1 MRLWV
6 LSDLHMD
13 LTKGWDL
20 PSPSERPPYDV
31 FVVAGD
37 LISRMER
44 GVRWLAERLTDR
56 PVIYVP
62 GNHEG
67 YGADIDRTVEKAKE
81 AAAGTNIHVLEND
94 TVVVGAVRFLGT
106 TLWTDFELFGAPA
119 AAMRAA
125 GDRMND
131 YRRIRIGHYA
141 RPLRPS
147 DTLLRHSLA
156 RSYLAAELATP
167 FAGPTVVVTHHGVDR
182 ACSRPQYAD
191 DIITAAYLSDL
202 TELID
207 AYQPRLWIYGHT
219 HQSDD
224 RMVGRTRLLSNAKGY
239 GPWPPDS
246 TWENPHFD
254 PTLTVEID

>member
-6 LSDLHMD
+6 LSDLHLD

-20 PSPSERPPYDV
+20 PSPSERPPHDV
-31 FVVAGD
+31 LVVAGD

-44 GVRWLAERLTDR
+44 GVGWLAERVTDR
-56 PVIYVP
+56 PVVYVP

-81 AAAGTNIHVLEND
+81 VAVGTNVHVLQND
-94 TVVVGAVRFLGT
+94 TVVINGVRILGT
-106 TLWTDFELFGAPA
+106 TLWTDFQLSGDQA

-125 GDRMND
+125 GERMND

-156 RSYLAAELATP
+156 RSYLAAEFATP

-182 ACSRPQYAD
+182 ACSRPQYAH
-191 DIITAAYLSDL
+191 DIITAAFVSDL
-202 TELID
+202 TELIE
-207 AYQPRLWIYGHT
+207 ANRPRLWIYGHT

-224 RMVGRTRLLSNAKGY
+224 RMVGHTRLLSNAKGY
-239 GPWPPDS
+239 GPWRADS